1 MPKIVCEKGKCI
13 HPQPMAP
20 TRHFWRPPS
29 ALAPIRGNQFA
40 VHPPRQA
47 LVQFHLQPPPFS
59 DFHMP
64 EHVAAKIV
72 SLVSEDGVDMLKAW
86 IQSGPDGKAAVF
98 SRETLSSV
106 RLDKSPSLVLA
117 FHMCELQEAI
127 AILDGIKDVFPHAG
141 LLYIMLHSCAESIPW
156 EFYSMYKRRYYK
168 FSEVDLFADKLM
180 FHINEVG
187 PRRQGTYKNSWEFED
202 YGECWSDHQNLN
214 EYEGQWCNTC
224 NPYALYLHS
233 LSLGFRCFDLCG
245 AISILSTCKDRFPL
259 AELLYIALNRCAG
272 IELIDDFNSF
282 NRENKCFFDVSLMA
296 NKLIGH
302 ISASEP
308 KCFGSYSE
316 TFLYE
321 EYPDCWLIHELNN
334 EFNGERCSQCLYF
347 YLFRDILLFS

>member
-1 MPKIVCEKGKCI
+1 MKNSRLYIPEPILALIVSYVSEQGIDALKNWIKAGHVGK
-13 HPQPMAP
+13 
-20 TRHFWRPPS
+20 
-29 ALAPIRGNQFA
+29 LAA
-40 VHPPRQA
+40 
-47 LVQFHLQPPPFS
+47 FS
-59 DFHMP
+59 D
-64 EHVAAKIV
+64 
-72 SLVSEDGVDMLKAW
+72 
-86 IQSGPDGKAAVF
+86 
-98 SRETLSSV
+98 ETLTRV
-106 RLDKSPSLVLA
+106 RLDKSPYFIYMSSYNSLY
-117 FHMCELQEAI
+117 F
-127 AILDGIKDVFPHAG
+127 
-141 LLYIMLHSCAESIPW
+141 S
-156 EFYSMYKRRYYK
+156 FYSKCLEK
-168 FSEVDLFADKLM
+168 S
-180 FHINEVG
+180 
-187 PRRQGTYKNSWEFED
+187 
-202 YGECWSDHQNLN
+202 
-214 EYEGQWCNTC
+214 

-233 LSLGFRCFDLCG
+233 LSLGFRCLDLCG

-347 YLFRDILLFS
+347 YLFRDILLLS